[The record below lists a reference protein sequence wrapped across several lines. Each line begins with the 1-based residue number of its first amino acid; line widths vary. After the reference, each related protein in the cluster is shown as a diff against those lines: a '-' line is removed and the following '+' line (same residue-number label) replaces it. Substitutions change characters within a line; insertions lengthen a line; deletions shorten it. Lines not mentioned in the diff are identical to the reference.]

1 MMYFI
6 FKLYIK
12 NNLLNTTEYKNEF
25 FFFLYSNIEYENEK

>member
-25 FFFLYSNIEYENEK
+25 FFFYIQI